1 MVALLHRVGEVS
13 VSRWLRV
20 LLLCL
25 VALGLFAPSA
35 AAAPDKKLAAHLG
48 AVWTAVLETPTA
60 QNPFTGGDPCVQLD
74 GVVAPVARLG
84 TESVTS
90 LKTGTR
96 FSLGWTS
103 ECSTV
108 EPPPYFGTDEPS
120 LRACARAVDAQLE
133 PPTVTVDGRP
143 LPVVEVETA
152 LLDVVLPADNIF
164 GQPAGTAAQSVGHGW
179 VALLHPLPPGTHEIV
194 IYVTG
199 TYVVQPVDFT
209 NTTTIIVRRARTDSI
224 SPARIPSSE

>member
-1 MVALLHRVGEVS
+1 MVALTHRVGEVS

-48 AVWTAVLETPTA
+48 ALWTAVLETPTG
-60 QNPFTGGDPCVQLD
+60 QNPYTGGDPCVQLD
-74 GVVAPVARLG
+74 GVVAPVAPLG
-84 TESVTS
+84 TESVTCTV
-90 LKTGTR
+90 KTGTR
-96 FSLGWTS
+96 ILVLGWTS

-120 LRACARAVDAQLE
+120 LRACARAVDAALE

-164 GQPAGTAAQSVGHGW
+164 GQPAGTTAQSVGHGW

-194 IYVTG
+194 IHVTG
-199 TYVVQPVDFT
+199 TYLDQPVDFT
-209 NTTTIIVRRARTDSI
+209 NTTTIIVQPGRAD
-224 SPARIPSSE
+224 

>member
-1 MVALLHRVGEVS
+1 M
-13 VSRWLRV
+13 SRWLRV
-20 LLLCL
+20 LLFCL

-48 AVWTAVLETPTA
+48 ALWTAVLETPTA

-74 GVVAPVARLG
+74 GAVAPVAPLG
-84 TESVTS
+84 TESVTCTV
-90 LKTGTR
+90 KTGTR
-96 FSLGWTS
+96 ILVLGWTS

-164 GQPAGTAAQSVGHGW
+164 GQPAGTTAQSVGHGW

-194 IYVTG
+194 IHVTG
-199 TYVVQPVDFT
+199 TYLGQPVDFT
-209 NTTTIIVRRARTDSI
+209 NTTTIIVQPGRAD
-224 SPARIPSSE
+224 